1 MRREPVVRYGGT
13 KQVLAQTLPS
23 RAVVR
28 VDRRR
33 RVEVE
38 ATMQSPS
45 SRLTVG
51 TASSLP
57 SPSRASVLPT
67 FFDTTPASLSSSAPL
82 GAGSGLKTAPGVYTP
97 SRNSECR
104 CVLSSSARVLDRCYS
119 DAARPLGKYCQLS

>member
-1 MRREPVVRYGGT
+1 MSRGQHNADCPVPPGGLQRQGHAAVGQRREPVVRYGGT

-82 GAGSGLKTAPGVYTP
+82 GGEFKL
-97 SRNSECR
+97 N
-104 CVLSSSARVLDRCYS
+104 RVG
-119 DAARPLGKYCQLS
+119 AH